1 MENLTDQLINYQQTV
16 QQLLI
21 GYAQNKPAYGDI
33 EVETI
38 FDTQRNHYQIMH
50 LGWQHKRWIHQCVM
64 HLDIRNEKI
73 WIFYNS
79 TEHDIAANLVRLGVP
94 KQDIVLG
101 FHPRVL
107 TLNPLPYKTSC
118 KKCVACFCCKAA
130 VPAALQQRKVA

>member
-1 MENLTDQLINYQQTV
+1 MEGVTDKLTKYQRIV

-21 GYAQNKPAYGDI
+21 GYGEVKPAYGDF

-38 FDTQRNHYQIMH
+38 FDTQQSRYQIVH
-50 LGWQHKRWIHQCVM
+50 LGWQHKRWVHHCII

-79 TEHDIAANLVRLGVP
+79 TEHDIAANLVNLGVP

-101 FHPRVL
+101 FYPPFMREMSD
-107 TLNPLPYKTSC
+107 Y
-118 KKCVACFCCKAA
+118 A
-130 VPAALQQRKVA
+130 VG

>member
-1 MENLTDQLINYQQTV
+1 MENLTGQLINYQQTV
-16 QQLLI
+16 QQLLMD
-21 GYAQNKPAYGDI
+21 YAQNKPAYGDI

-38 FDTQRNHYQIMH
+38 FDTERNHYQIMH

-79 TEHDIAANLVRLGVP
+79 TEHDIAADLVRLGVP

-101 FHPRVL
+101 FHPPFMREMSDYGVG
-107 TLNPLPYKTSC
+107 
-118 KKCVACFCCKAA
+118 
-130 VPAALQQRKVA
+130 